1 MYVGIRDCE
10 PKLIIC
16 SSVGLEG
23 MNKVRYTYTYIHTF
37 LFHSTRALY
46 ILNMYTAYTICIQV
60 ILYKTLVDEAIQQ
73 CQSVYKVDK
82 VHTYD
87 VYIVTTSI

>member
-1 MYVGIRDCE
+1 MSTFVCSTINLTINKHTSKDICLMCIYAVLYVYVGIRDCE

-37 LFHSTRALY
+37 LFHSTR
-46 ILNMYTAYTICIQV
+46 V
-60 ILYKTLVDEAIQQ
+60 
-73 CQSVYKVDK
+73 
-82 VHTYD
+82 
-87 VYIVTTSI
+87 